1 MKNLKAIFDSPWPL
15 LISLALATLVA
26 LATSIDWVYSQPK
39 YQAPPPIEPAP
50 VSERAR
56 P

>member
-1 MKNLKAIFDSPWPL
+1 MKAIFDSLWPL

-26 LATSIDWVYSQPK
+26 LVTFIDWIYSQPK
-39 YQAPPPIEPAP
+39 HQAPPPIEPAP
-50 VSERAR
+50 VSERAM